1 MPLKKKKH
9 WWDFF
14 VTTTVHYAKELN
26 ESHRVPYLTIE
37 KKEWN
42 RSWKNDKESK
52 LSVRKTN
59 KKLQEI
65 P

>member
-1 MPLKKKKH
+1 MRLFCDYYSALCKR
-9 WWDFF
+9 
-14 VTTTVHYAKELN
+14 AKREPQSAIFN
-26 ESHRVPYLTIE
+26 NW